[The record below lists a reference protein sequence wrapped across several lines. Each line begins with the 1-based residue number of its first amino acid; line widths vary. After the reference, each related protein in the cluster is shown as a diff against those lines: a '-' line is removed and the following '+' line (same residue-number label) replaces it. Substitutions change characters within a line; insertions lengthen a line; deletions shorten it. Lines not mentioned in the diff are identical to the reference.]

1 VSGTDQFAEPAVD
14 ATDRPDDMPARLAR
28 IEQDL
33 ARARAQ
39 LDSLAAAEGIRQ
51 CLYRLNRGIDRLDRD
66 LLASAFHPDAQVHY
80 GPIHDGPA
88 AGFVE
93 AALTFQRTQRESQHL
108 LGNIAVTVEGD
119 TAVAE
124 SYEVSRH
131 VHDEQ
136 GVPVELV
143 IGARCL
149 DRLAHRDGTWAITD
163 RVKVVD
169 WGRRNERPGDWLAT
183 APLAAGTRDR
193 SDPSYRLMPARDE
206 RPGTRSEGADRG

>member
-1 VSGTDQFAEPAVD
+1 MSGPGRPTQPTDGTEH
-14 ATDRPDDMPARLAR
+14 PDDVQARLTR
-28 IEQDL
+28 LEQEL
-33 ARARAQ
+33 TRTCAQ
-39 LDSLAAAEGIRQ
+39 LDSLAAAEGVRQ
-51 CLYRLNRGIDRLDRD
+51 CLYRLNRGNDRLDRD

-80 GPIHDGPA
+80 GRIYDGPA

-93 AALTFQRTQRESQHL
+93 TTLTFQRSQREAQHL
-108 LGNIAVTVEGD
+108 LGNIAVTVDGD

-131 VHDEQ
+131 VHDEN
-136 GVPVELV
+136 GTPVELV

-149 DRLAHRDGTWAITD
+149 DRLVHHDGTWVITD

-183 APLAAGTRDR
+183 APLAAGTRDP
-193 SDPSYRLMPARDE
+193 SDPSYLLMPTRDE
-206 RPGTRSEGADRG
+206 DFGTRREGS

>member
-1 VSGTDQFAEPAVD
+1 MSEPGQLAELAED
-14 ATDRPDDMPARLAR
+14 DTDRPDDVPARLAR

-33 ARARAQ
+33 AHTRAQ
-39 LDSLAAAEGIRQ
+39 LDTLAAAEAVRQ

-66 LLASAFHPDAQVHY
+66 LLAAAFHPDAQVHY
-80 GPIHDGPA
+80 GRIYDGPA

-93 AALTFQRTQRESQHL
+93 TTLTFQRSQRESQHL

-131 VHDEQ
+131 VHDED
-136 GVPVELV
+136 GTPVELV

-163 RVKVVD
+163 RVKVID
-169 WGRRNERPGDWLAT
+169 WGRRHERPGDWLAT
-183 APLAAGTRDR
+183 APLATGTRDR
-193 SDPSYRLMPARDE
+193 SDPSYRLMPSRDG